1 MKDNE
6 SPNHGKTIKEMATEL
21 RPREKALANGIKSLT
36 NAELMAL
43 IFATGIKGRSVIELS
58 QDILDEFDGHLSK
71 VTSLGVNELTER
83 FSGIGPAK
91 ALNLLAAL
99 ELGSRSAADA
109 RLVTDAV
116 INSSEIA
123 YDIMRQHLERLP
135 YEEFWVLYLSQAG
148 KQVRR
153 EKIGQGGLTATAVDV
168 RIIMKYALEASASAM
183 ILFHNHPSGTLRPS
197 PQDIALTRKIK
208 DASALFEIRV
218 NDHIIITDSD
228 YYSMHDEGQL
238 P

>member
-1 MKDNE
+1 MDKTGSKDR
-6 SPNHGKTIKEMATEL
+6 SKTIKDMASEL
-21 RPREKALANGIKSLT
+21 RPREKAIAQGIKSLT

-43 IFATGIKGRSVIELS
+43 IFATGIKGRSVIDLS
-58 QDILDEFDGHLSK
+58 QDILDEFEGHLSK
-71 VTSLGVNELTER
+71 VTSLSVTELTKR

-109 RLVTDAV
+109 RMITDCV

-168 RIIMKYALEASASAM
+168 RIIMKYALESSASAI
-183 ILFHNHPSGTLRPS
+183 ILLHNHPSGTLRPS
-197 PQDIALTRKIK
+197 QQDIALTRKVK
-208 DASALFEIRV
+208 EAAALFDIRV

-228 YYSMHDEGQL
+228 YFSMHDNGQML
-238 P
+238 